1 MLGVDRKT
9 EKVLAGSVTPA
20 RKMPARRAS
29 MLRAQWQLVLVAIKL
44 FIREPGTF
52 ALTAIAPAVLVVMF
66 GASFG
71 NKLGSSPNPAYGF
84 VDLATPALATI
95 VIGTA
100 AFMGIPP
107 TTATA
112 RELRILRR
120 YRATPL
126 HPLLYVV
133 ADVIA
138 NLLIAIVGMT
148 LLVLT
153 AKLIFGLRFA
163 GSWPALIAAFLLS
176 ALSLYAVGYVIAS
189 LAPTARFAQAAGLL
203 LFLPML
209 FLSGATL
216 PLALMPS
223 AIVQV
228 SDYLPLTQVVS
239 LLQGLWVGDSWQQH
253 LRETWAL
260 LGMLIGGV
268 LISART
274 FRWE

>member
-1 MLGVDRKT
+1 MDRGA
-9 EKVLAGSVTPA
+9 EKVLAGTVTSQRSVPA
-20 RKMPARRAS
+20 HRGS
-29 MLRAQWQLVLVAIKL
+29 TLRAEWLLVVVALKL
-44 FIREPGTF
+44 FVREPGTF

-66 GASFG
+66 GLSFG
-71 NKLGSSPNPAYGF
+71 NKLGSSPNPGYGF

-138 NLLIAIVGMT
+138 NLVVAMVGMG

-153 AKLIFGLRFA
+153 AKVVFGLRFA
-163 GSWPALIAAFLLS
+163 GSWPAITAAFVLS

-189 LAPTARFAQAAGLL
+189 LAPTARFAQSAGLL

-216 PLALMPS
+216 PRALMPS

-253 LRETWAL
+253 MRETWVL
-260 LGMLIGGV
+260 LGMLFGGV
-268 LISART
+268 LVSART

>member
-1 MLGVDRKT
+1 
-9 EKVLAGSVTPA
+9 VTFA
-20 RKMPARRAS
+20 RPVTRRAS
-29 MLRAQWQLVLVAIKL
+29 MLRAQWQLVLVALKL
-44 FIREPGTF
+44 FFREPAAFG
-52 ALTAIAPAVLVVMF
+52 LTVIAPAVLVVMF

-71 NKLGSSPNPAYGF
+71 NKLGSSPNPGYGF

-95 VIGTA
+95 IIGTA

-107 TTATA
+107 NTATA

-126 HPLLYVV
+126 HPVLYVV

-138 NLLIAIVGMT
+138 YLVVAVVGMA

-163 GSWPALIAAFLLS
+163 GSWPALTAAFVLS

-189 LAPTARFAQAAGLL
+189 LAPTARVAQAAGLL

-216 PLALMPS
+216 PRALMPS
-223 AIVQV
+223 AIMHV
-228 SDYLPLTQVVS
+228 SDYVPLTQVVS

-253 LRETWAL
+253 LRETWVL
-260 LGMLIGGV
+260 LIMLVGGV
-268 LISART
+268 LVSART